1 MPRVVS
7 NDEEA
12 LDDMT
17 VVLGFKYLMLKKER
31 M

>member
-12 LDDMT
+12 FDDT
-17 VVLGFKYLMLKKER
+17 TVLGFKYLVLKKER